1 MAKNLVIVESPAKA
15 KTIGKFL
22 GKNYKVEAS
31 VGHVRDLPK
40 SKLGVDIEDN
50 FEPQYI
56 TIRGKGPVINDIKK
70 AAKKADKIF
79 LATDPDREGEAIS
92 WHLSTILKLEEDGA
106 HRIEFNEITKD
117 AIKKA
122 IKTPRQIDKSLV
134 DAQQARRVLDR
145 LVGYSISPLLWRKVR
160 TGLSA
165 GRVQSVA
172 TKIICDREKEIKEF
186 DPQEYWTIDLTAEN
200 KDKKKIAF
208 KYIGKN
214 NKTVEIKDEKQV
226 NEILKNIDKK
236 NFVIEKIETKER
248 KKSPKK
254 PFTTS
259 SLQQEASNKLRFSTK
274 KTMMVAQQLY
284 EGIDIGKGG
293 SVGLITY
300 IRTDSVRLSDEA
312 LNKGREFIEENIG
325 PNYYKAYVVK
335 SSKKSKKIQDA
346 HEAIR
351 PSLIDKTP
359 EELEKYLSKDQ
370 MKLYKLIWERF
381 ISCMMKEAVYENLTI
396 TAYSNDEYF
405 RASGSKLKFDGYLK
419 IYSFTKNEDTILPD
433 VSENENL
440 KVKKIDPKQHFT
452 QPPARYTEASLVKKL
467 EELEI
472 GRPSTYSP
480 TISTIIARDYVKR
493 EKSSLLPTELGE
505 IINEIMEENFSQFVD
520 VKFTA
525 NMEHL
530 LDEVEEGSVE
540 WKNIVAKFYEPLKKD
555 LEIAEEKLEKINI
568 EEETDEICENCGENM
583 VIKYGRYG
591 KFMACKNYPDCK
603 TTKPILNKI
612 GVSCPLCED
621 GDVIARRSKKGRL
634 FYGCSEFPKCKFIS
648 WGKPTGEKCPDCDS
662 FLVEKNLKK
671 GNKIV
676 CSNKECKYEREVE

>member
-70 AAKKADKIF
+70 AAKKADKIY

-236 NFVIEKIETKER
+236 NFLIEKIETKER

-300 IRTDSVRLSDEA
+300 IRTDSIRLSDEA
-312 LNKGREFIEENIG
+312 LNRGKEFIEENLG
-325 PNYYKAYVVK
+325 ENYYKAYVVK
-335 SSKKSKKIQDA
+335 ASKKSKKIQDA

-396 TAYSNDEYF
+396 TAHSNDEYF
-405 RASGSKLKFDGYLK
+405 RANGSKLKFDGYLK

-433 VSENENL
+433 VSENEML

-493 EKSSLLPTELGE
+493 EKSALVPTELGE

-530 LDEVEEGSVE
+530 LDEVEEGSVQ

-612 GVSCPLCED
+612 GVSCPICED

-648 WGKPTGEKCPDCDS
+648 WGKPTGEKCPDCSS

>member
-31 VGHVRDLPK
+31 VGHIRDLPK

-70 AAKKADKIF
+70 AAKKADKIY

-172 TKIICDREKEIKEF
+172 TKIICDREKEIKGF

-214 NKTVEIKDEKQV
+214 NKATEIKDEKQV
-226 NEILKNIDKK
+226 NKILKNIDKK
-236 NFVIEKIETKER
+236 NFLIEKIETKER

-300 IRTDSVRLSDEA
+300 IRTDSIRLSDEA
-312 LNKGREFIEENIG
+312 LNKGKEFIEENLG
-325 PNYYKAYVVK
+325 KNYYKAYVVK

-396 TAYSNDEYF
+396 TAQSNEEYF
-405 RASGSKLKFDGYLK
+405 KASGSKLKFDGYLK

-433 VSENENL
+433 VSENQVL

-493 EKSSLLPTELGE
+493 EKSSLAPTELGE

-530 LDEVEEGSVE
+530 LDEVEEGSMQ
-540 WKNIVAKFYEPLKKD
+540 WKKIVAKFYEPLKKD

-621 GDVIARRSKKGRL
+621 GDVISRRSKKGRL

-648 WGKPTGEKCPDCDS
+648 WGKPTGEKCPDCSS

-676 CSNKECKYEREVE
+676 CSNKECKYEIEVE